1 MFKIW
6 HCVRKANF
14 ENICSPYFMS
24 NSDYDRKYREKL
36 TKTNKKEQ
44 KTKKTYF

>member
-24 NSDYDRKYREKL
+24 NSDYDRKYRGKKL
-36 TKTNKKEQ
+36 TKNK
-44 KTKKTYF
+44 